1 MASMTGGR
9 KLSYGVLGCWVWGVL
24 ERVAEDAE
32 HCAASPVWSLPD
44 DDLIEG
50 IDRIHRAEQALHA
63 AKLHLIQQ
71 LDARDIPSTR
81 HAPRPRTGCA
91 GTCGSAG
98 PRRAG
103 WSSRPARCNV
113 VPAST
118 MP

>member
-9 KLSYGVLGCWVWGVL
+9 KLSYWRSRLLGVREMLD
-24 ERVAEDAE
+24 RVAEDAE

-44 DDLIEG
+44 DDLVEG
-50 IDRIHRAEQALHA
+50 IDQIHRAEQALHA

-81 HAPRPRTGCA
+81 HAT
-91 GTCGSAG
+91 
-98 PRRAG
+98 G
-103 WSSRPARCNV
+103 WSSRPVRCNV
-113 VPAST
+113 VPASM